1 MKFVS
6 AKKPTDHANE
16 LRVIK
21 RKLRKLRQQGLAL
34 KAEQK
39 ALEDFLYKV
48 TKGEDFQFNG
58 EDGYLQQLEWQE
70 RERSDVNDEAVRRFY
85 QQHGKKVPLKKVT
98 WITTRITHVG
108 DAGDSE

>member
-6 AKKPTDHANE
+6 AKAPTDHANE

-39 ALEDFLYKV
+39 ALEDFLYK
-48 TKGEDFQFNG
+48 TSKGQPFQFNG
-58 EDGYLQQLEWQE
+58 SDGYLQQLEWQE
-70 RERSDVNDEAVRRFY
+70 HERNDVNDDAVRRFY
-85 QQHGKKVPLKKVT
+85 AQHNKKVPLKKVT
-98 WITTRITHVG
+98 WRTTRITHVAPAE
-108 DAGDSE
+108 DE